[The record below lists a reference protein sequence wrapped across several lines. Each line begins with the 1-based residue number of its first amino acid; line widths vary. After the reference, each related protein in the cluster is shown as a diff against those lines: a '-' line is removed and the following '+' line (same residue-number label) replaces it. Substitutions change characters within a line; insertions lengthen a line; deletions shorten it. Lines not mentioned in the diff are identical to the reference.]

1 MSSRSRSLIRLS
13 AYGRRPQDFF
23 RNGWNVF
30 DFVVVG
36 AAYVPFVRES
46 VTLLRLARLLRI
58 ARLLSV
64 IPGLRIVVL
73 GIARSLAPIGGM
85 AALTFFVLYLY
96 GMLGW
101 LLFADH
107 DPERFGNIG
116 RSLLTLFQI
125 LTLEGWNDV
134 LAKEMELSSWAWV
147 YFVSFVLIGTFV
159 VLNVVI
165 AIIVNSMDEVRAM
178 ELERERKELVAAALT
193 DGGDRTA
200 RLHERLEALRQA
212 LDDLDTLDRRRSRPA
227 RRRLSRRRARRPR
240 ARGRARERPLA
251 RRRQRACGPPTSSS
265 TGSVSTRPTTP
276 TIIRIRPDHVEVHAL
291 HVPVTAYLRIAPTA
305 IRKIDVPMPTGGPPV
320 SMQSPDLPGRSSAT
334 LYPGAP
340 ARQTGRA
347 PGAAQSGHLQSSPS
361 RPPSSNGQDA
371 ALSRLKSEF
380 DSPWRHY
387 PHRQAESAL
396 SEGLGGNAGGN
407 TPRARRSM

>member
-1 MSSRSRSLIRLS
+1 MAPGIIQSVRGIDNREPEPYDGPLNGLVALCRRVADSSRFQALIIGVIVANAVVLGLETYETVDKEIGGLLETLNGVFLGVFTVEIAVRLL

-36 AAYVPFVRES
+36 AAYLPFVRQS
-46 VTLLRLARLLRI
+46 VTLLRMARLLRI

-96 GMLGW
+96 GMAGW
-101 LLFADH
+101 LLYDDH

-116 RSLLTLFQI
+116 RSLLTLFQV

-134 LAKEMELSSWAWV
+134 LDKQMEYSSWSWV

-178 ELERERKELVAAALT
+178 ELERERTELVAAALT
-193 DGGDRTA
+193 SGEADEVMQQ
-200 RLHERLEALRQA
+200 RLTALRGA
-212 LDDLDTLDRRRSRPA
+212 IDDLERAIVDRKT
-227 RRRLSRRRARRPR
+227 
-240 ARGRARERPLA
+240 
-251 RRRQRACGPPTSSS
+251 GPP
-265 TGSVSTRPTTP
+265 
-276 TIIRIRPDHVEVHAL
+276 
-291 HVPVTAYLRIAPTA
+291 
-305 IRKIDVPMPTGGPPV
+305 
-320 SMQSPDLPGRSSAT
+320 
-334 LYPGAP
+334 
-340 ARQTGRA
+340 
-347 PGAAQSGHLQSSPS
+347 
-361 RPPSSNGQDA
+361 
-371 ALSRLKSEF
+371 
-380 DSPWRHY
+380 
-387 PHRQAESAL
+387 
-396 SEGLGGNAGGN
+396 
-407 TPRARRSM
+407 

>member
-1 MSSRSRSLIRLS
+1 MRGIDSRDDAAGAGVFGRLVAACRRIAESSRFQGLIIGVIVANAVVLGLETYEGLEDDIGGLLHALNSVFLGVFSVEVAIRVV

-36 AAYVPFVRES
+36 AAYLPFVRES
-46 VTLLRLARLLRI
+46 VTLLRMARLLRI

-96 GMLGW
+96 GMVGW
-101 LLFADH
+101 LLYADH

-134 LAKEMELSSWAWV
+134 LATEMELSSWSWV

-178 ELERERKELVAAALT
+178 ELERERTELVAAVLT
-193 DGGDRTA
+193 EGEADE
-200 RLHERLEALRQA
+200 RLHDRLQALRQA
-212 LDDLDTLDRRRSRPA
+212 LDELENSIVEQRPG
-227 RRRLSRRRARRPR
+227 
-240 ARGRARERPLA
+240 GR
-251 RRRQRACGPPTSSS
+251 
-265 TGSVSTRPTTP
+265 
-276 TIIRIRPDHVEVHAL
+276 
-291 HVPVTAYLRIAPTA
+291 
-305 IRKIDVPMPTGGPPV
+305 
-320 SMQSPDLPGRSSAT
+320 
-334 LYPGAP
+334 
-340 ARQTGRA
+340 
-347 PGAAQSGHLQSSPS
+347 
-361 RPPSSNGQDA
+361 
-371 ALSRLKSEF
+371 
-380 DSPWRHY
+380 
-387 PHRQAESAL
+387 
-396 SEGLGGNAGGN
+396 
-407 TPRARRSM
+407 